1 MIMNCWFFNWSFLNL
16 SFFRFGSSRTTIL
29 KNMMTEY
36 GHWIELNQNQ
46 AKAQLKRS
54 LDRGLEIGR
63 VRNGKIY

>member
-1 MIMNCWFFNWSFLNL
+1 MITIGL
-16 SFFRFGSSRTTIL
+16 FRFGSSRTTIL

-63 VRNGKIY
+63 VRNGKFYWFIIF